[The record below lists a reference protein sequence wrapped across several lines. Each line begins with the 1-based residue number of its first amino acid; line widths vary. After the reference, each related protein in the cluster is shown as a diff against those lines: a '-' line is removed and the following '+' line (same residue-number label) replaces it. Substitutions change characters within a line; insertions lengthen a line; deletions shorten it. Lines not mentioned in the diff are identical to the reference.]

1 MSCGQ
6 PDWEH
11 AVYVEP
17 DSLNDKCRSCD
28 APIVWGRTNKD
39 KRAPFDAETLRRKKE
54 QHREDVQLT
63 VPVVVKQMRAR
74 LPKEGQMYRATPEL
88 DEKGTLWIVA

>member
-1 MSCGQ
+1 LNGTAIQLFDKDGTINWVQVYTLERDSHIYLAVVPCG
-6 PDWEH
+6 EY
-11 AVYVEP
+11 A
-17 DSLNDKCRSCD
+17 SGARKFSRN
-28 APIVWGRTNKD
+28 
-39 KRAPFDAETLRRKKE
+39 RKKE

-63 VPVVVKQMRAR
+63 APVVVKKMRSR